1 MSRTYTKT
9 KRAQKEEETRQRIVE
24 AAVELHEQVG
34 GVAATVT
41 AIADRAGV
49 GRVTYYRHFP
59 DERSLL
65 QACTGHYLAL
75 NPPPDPSPW
84 AAISNPETRLRT
96 ALCEIYAFYGRTEG
110 MLTRAEHEAPN
121 NPVLAEAM
129 VPFAAYLGTIR
140 TMLTAGWSVRDEP
153 DPVLPAVIGHALAI
167 ATWRSLVRE
176 HGLTD
181 EQAVA
186 LMIRLA
192 RGAGG
197 VGRGAWGVGVVVG

>member
-9 KRAQKEEETRQRIVE
+9 KRAEKEEETRQRIVE

-84 AAISNPETRLRT
+84 AMISNPEARLRT
-96 ALCEIYAFYGRTEG
+96 ALGELYAFYGRTAG
-110 MLTRAEHEAPN
+110 MLARAEQEAPS

-129 VPFAAYLGTIR
+129 APFAVYLGAIHG
-140 TMLTAGWSVRDEP
+140 MLTAGWSHSDEP
-153 DPVLPAVIGHALAI
+153 DPVLHAVIGHALAF

-176 HGLTD
+176 HGLSD
-181 EQAVA
+181 EQAIA
-186 LMIRLA
+186 LMIKLA
-192 RGAGG
+192 RG
-197 VGRGAWGVGVVVG
+197 VES